1 MDPNQRGIPIDDEE
15 FSIELLPED
24 FAQYDISFKII
35 VIGDS
40 SVGKSCLTTQAV
52 RNNFIEFYQATVGFE
67 FLTFNLRINS
77 NVVKLQIWDT
87 CGQEVYKSLISN
99 FYRNCSLALIVYAI
113 NNRNTFEHAENWLN
127 DLKNQSNPNVRVF
140 LVGNKSDLEKER
152 TVSKEEAEQFKEEK
166 KLDRFMETSAKTGDN
181 ARNVML
187 QAAKILY
194 KDYLKA
200 KESLGKN
207 MEGSS
212 GNYIVY
218 MDNAKIIGATE
229 LDTFSISVT
238 TEKKCSDKKKLITND
253 KVDLYS
259 YCLSEIFVSSNDTT
273 SELVDMFSSNKIT
286 VQDLYRDSEKT
297 DNDEN
302 GNRIY
307 RMDKYSVLVCNQS
320 TSGDVIIG
328 KKNMRFNDVSCE
340 ERQEQ

>member
-1 MDPNQRGIPIDDEE
+1 MEQNQKGIPVEDDE
-15 FSIELLPED
+15 FKIEILPED

-52 RNNFIEFYQATVGFE
+52 RNNFVEFYQATVGFE

-113 NNRNTFEHAENWLN
+113 NNRDSFEHAENWLN

-140 LVGNKSDLEKER
+140 LVGNKSDLEQNR
-152 TVSKEEAEQFKEEK
+152 VISKEEGENFREQK

-187 QAAKILY
+187 EAAKILY

-200 KESLGKN
+200 KQNLGNTDDDQKGDKLERKKPSN
-207 MEGSS
+207 S
-212 GNYIVY
+212 GR
-218 MDNAKIIGATE
+218 
-229 LDTFSISVT
+229 
-238 TEKKCSDKKKLITND
+238 KKC
-253 KVDLYS
+253 
-259 YCLSEIFVSSNDTT
+259 C
-273 SELVDMFSSNKIT
+273 
-286 VQDLYRDSEKT
+286 
-297 DNDEN
+297 
-302 GNRIY
+302 
-307 RMDKYSVLVCNQS
+307 
-320 TSGDVIIG
+320 
-328 KKNMRFNDVSCE
+328 
-340 ERQEQ
+340 